1 MPYPAGVG
9 GGSVA
14 RFDGVVP
21 SRVKYI
27 GVGLN
32 PSVAGSSVSAAAIR
46 TMASRHSSP
55 AYDKEDDE

>member
-1 MPYPAGVG
+1 MPYPAGIG

-14 RFDGVVP
+14 RFDGAVP

-32 PSVAGSSVSAAAIR
+32 CRDAGSSVSTAAIR
-46 TMASRHSSP
+46 TIASRHSSP
-55 AYDKEDDE
+55 AYDEEDEE